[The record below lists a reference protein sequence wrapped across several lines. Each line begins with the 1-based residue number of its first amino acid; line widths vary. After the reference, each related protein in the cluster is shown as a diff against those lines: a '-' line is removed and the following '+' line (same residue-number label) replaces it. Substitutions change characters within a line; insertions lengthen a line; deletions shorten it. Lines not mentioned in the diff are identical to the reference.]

1 MKDNTRIAGQ
11 VSSLLRTG
19 ISLEI
24 ETVLLPDAPDR
35 NRMLLPLPALGGYP
49 VHLLPQQF
57 LASVLPGNP
66 SLRLVRN
73 LPLGRQP
80 RSNSTRHKPS
90 PNNEEEIRSL
100 RPEDRMRTY
109 PLEIPRLVAIE
120 LSKAT
125 ASLILDLEAP
135 RSTGGNPNVK
145 LTIGIVSMLAAFPL
159 FFPFV
164 TRYLAI
170 MLFLCGLIVYCSG
183 LIENT
188 SYARARK
195 QAAAPKVTCRNCNSL
210 TTATSQRCN
219 YCGAR
224 LQED

>member
-1 MKDNTRIAGQ
+1 MKHGGASFTA
-11 VSSLLRTG
+11 
-19 ISLEI
+19 
-24 ETVLLPDAPDR
+24 VLTITKSPEPAVDKATELPS
-35 NRMLLPLPALGGYP
+35 
-49 VHLLPQQF
+49 Q
-57 LASVLPGNP
+57 SVLSTGNFGAQGSCVLTPVTPKTECESIRLRSPRPDSP
-66 SLRLVRN
+66 SRDSQNRHPV
-73 LPLGRQP
+73 PC
-80 RSNSTRHKPS
+80 RS
-90 PNNEEEIRSL
+90 
-100 RPEDRMRTY
+100 
-109 PLEIPRLVAIE
+109 VAVE

-125 ASLILDLEAP
+125 ALRILDLEAP
-135 RSTGGNPNVK
+135 KRTGGNPNVK

-159 FFPFV
+159 FFPFI

-170 MLFLCGLIVYCSG
+170 MLFLCGSIVYCSG

-195 QAAAPKVTCRNCNSL
+195 QAAAPRVTCRNCNSL

>member
-1 MKDNTRIAGQ
+1 VHSRRLPRVSDPGPYPEHDLVFFVGPVRLVRIFSNILRVQQLQHPQTLLPLNSPLDDDSVHAVLNVKDNTRIAGQ

-109 PLEIPRLVAIE
+109 PLEIPRDR
-120 LSKAT
+120 T
-125 ASLILDLEAP
+125 ALLEI
-135 RSTGGNPNVK
+135 RR
-145 LTIGIVSMLAAFPL
+145 I
-159 FFPFV
+159 V
-164 TRYLAI
+164 TR
-170 MLFLCGLIVYCSG
+170 SP
-183 LIENT
+183 
-188 SYARARK
+188 
-195 QAAAPKVTCRNCNSL
+195 AAW
-210 TTATSQRCN
+210 
-219 YCGAR
+219 
-224 LQED
+224 